1 MFAKKYPNIS
11 TLINSLNDDSKIKLN
26 NNIDTIKCQ
35 QNIDSI
41 NIRPTII
48 DTIVNNVSNVLF
60 ITDYEITCKI
70 SHYYLNLDIPISRNS
85 NTITIKNKYSSYI
98 YYLTRFILM
107 GTKYPERYS
116 YGEFVINIDDMYNI
130 IIELETLIDQILKNN
145 NYNDPLPEIKLIFS
159 DLINNSFDSIK
170 YLYLSIDDL
179 VSDVSSS
186 RSVSVSPISARSPIS
201 LQSPISSRSVS
212 VSSISLPSIIRSYS
226 KLEQIIDT
234 FDENYNDNIYTFDDR
249 SSNISNFENDINNNL
264 DNILDNKN

>member
-26 NNIDTIKCQ
+26 KNIDTIKCQ

-41 NIRPTII
+41 NMRPTII

-98 YYLTRFILM
+98 YYLTRYILM

-116 YGEFVINIDDMYNI
+116 YGEFVINIDDIYNI

-186 RSVSVSPISARSPIS
+186 RSVSVSNSRS
-201 LQSPISSRSVS
+201 SSRSVS
-212 VSSISLPSIIRSYS
+212 VSQISSQSSSSISLPSIISSYS
-226 KLEQIIDT
+226 NLEQIKDT

>member
-26 NNIDTIKCQ
+26 NNIDSIKCQ

-41 NIRPTII
+41 NMQSTII

-85 NTITIKNKYSSYI
+85 NTITIKNMYSSYI
-98 YYLTRFILM
+98 YYLTRYILM

-116 YGEFVINIDDMYNI
+116 YGEFVINIDDMYDI
-130 IIELETLIDQILKNN
+130 IIELETLIDQVLKNN
-145 NYNDPLPEIKLIFS
+145 NYNDPLPKIKLIFS
-159 DLINNSFDSIK
+159 DLINNSFDNIK

-179 VSDVSSS
+179 VSEISSS
-186 RSVSVSPISARSPIS
+186 
-201 LQSPISSRSVS
+201 QSSISSRSSLQSSISSRSGS
-212 VSSISLPSIIRSYS
+212 VSLISSRSLISLPSIISSYS
-226 KLEQIIDT
+226 KLELIKD
-234 FDENYNDNIYTFDDR
+234 TFDDR

>member
-1 MFAKKYPNIS
+1 
-11 TLINSLNDDSKIKLN
+11 
-26 NNIDTIKCQ
+26 
-35 QNIDSI
+35 
-41 NIRPTII
+41 
-48 DTIVNNVSNVLF
+48 
-60 ITDYEITCKI
+60 
-70 SHYYLNLDIPISRNS
+70 
-85 NTITIKNKYSSYI
+85 
-98 YYLTRFILM
+98 M

-145 NYNDPLPEIKLIFS
+145 NYNDPLSEIKLIFS

-179 VSDVSSS
+179 VSDVSNSRSSS
-186 RSVSVSPISARSPIS
+186 RSQISSQSSSSISLRSSISSRSSIS
-201 LQSPISSRSVS
+201 LQSS
-212 VSSISLPSIIRSYS
+212 SSISLPSIISSYS
-226 KLEQIIDT
+226 KLEQIKDT

>member
-26 NNIDTIKCQ
+26 NNIDSIKCQ

-41 NIRPTII
+41 NMQSTII

-85 NTITIKNKYSSYI
+85 NTITIKNMYSSYI
-98 YYLTRFILM
+98 YYLTRYILM

-116 YGEFVINIDDMYNI
+116 YGEFVINIDDMYDI
-130 IIELETLIDQILKNN
+130 IIELETLIDQVLKNN
-145 NYNDPLPEIKLIFS
+145 NYNDPLPKIKLIFS
-159 DLINNSFDSIK
+159 DLINNSFDNIK

-179 VSDVSSS
+179 VSEISSSQSSISS
-186 RSVSVSPISARSPIS
+186 RSS
-201 LQSPISSRSVS
+201 LQSSISSRSVS
-212 VSSISLPSIIRSYS
+212 VSLISSRSLISLPSIISSYS
-226 KLEQIIDT
+226 KLELIKD
-234 FDENYNDNIYTFDDR
+234 TFDDR

>member
-11 TLINSLNDDSKIKLN
+11 TLINNLNNDSKIKLN
-26 NNIDTIKCQ
+26 KNIDTIKCQ
-35 QNIDSI
+35 QNINSI
-41 NIRPTII
+41 NMRPTII

-98 YYLTRFILM
+98 YYLTRYILM

-116 YGEFVINIDDMYNI
+116 YGEFVINIDDMYDI
-130 IIELETLIDQILKNN
+130 IIELETLIDQVLKNN
-145 NYNDPLPEIKLIFS
+145 NYNDPLPKIKLIFS

-179 VSDVSSS
+179 VSEISSS
-186 RSVSVSPISARSPIS
+186 QSSISSQSS
-201 LQSPISSRSVS
+201 LQSSISSRSVS
-212 VSSISLPSIIRSYS
+212 VSLISSRSLISLPSIISSYS
-226 KLEQIIDT
+226 KLELIKD
-234 FDENYNDNIYTFDDR
+234 TFDDR

>member
-26 NNIDTIKCQ
+26 NNIDSIKCQ

-41 NIRPTII
+41 NMQSTII

-85 NTITIKNKYSSYI
+85 NTITIKNMYSSYI
-98 YYLTRFILM
+98 YYLTRYILM

-116 YGEFVINIDDMYNI
+116 YGEFVINIDDMYDI
-130 IIELETLIDQILKNN
+130 IIELETLIDQVLKNN
-145 NYNDPLPEIKLIFS
+145 NYNDPLPKIKLIFS
-159 DLINNSFDSIK
+159 DLINNSFDNIK

-179 VSDVSSS
+179 VSEISSS
-186 RSVSVSPISARSPIS
+186 
-201 LQSPISSRSVS
+201 QSSISSRSSLQSSISSRSGS
-212 VSSISLPSIIRSYS
+212 VSLISSRSLISLPSIISSYS
-226 KLEQIIDT
+226 KLELIK
-234 FDENYNDNIYTFDDR
+234 YTFDDR